1 MIGFETLDRK
11 EKLDIKNV
19 ENKFIADP
27 TFERTQK
34 MFDSFSLKSLML
46 NIFEISTELDVR
58 IFLKSELEWQNFKEN
73 ERDRTQ
79 QDINLSKE

>member
-1 MIGFETLDRK
+1 MIGFQTLDKK

-34 MFDSFSLKSLML
+34 MFDSFSLRSLML
-46 NIFEISTELDVR
+46 NIF
-58 IFLKSELEWQNFKEN
+58 
-73 ERDRTQ
+73 
-79 QDINLSKE
+79 